1 MGGTR
6 LEGRGRVT
14 ELVELEIE
22 ERDEIVVAHLTG
34 ELDIAGA
41 PGMGDRIDEAVPTSA
56 RGLVVDFTGLDF
68 IDSSGIAMLFGL
80 ARKLGSRRQE
90 LRVVARSGKPVARVL
105 EIVEFDRAAPVHETL
120 DEALAGLHPD

>member
-1 MGGTR
+1 M
-6 LEGRGRVT
+6 T

-22 ERDEIVVAHLTG
+22 DRGEVVVAHVSG

-41 PGMGDRIDEAVPTSA
+41 PGMGDRIHEAVPTSA
-56 RGLVVDFTGLDF
+56 RALVVDFTGLDF

-90 LRVVARSGKPVARVL
+90 LRVVARPGGAVTRVL
-105 EIVEFDRAAPVHETL
+105 QLVEFDQAAPVHETL
-120 DEALAGLHPD
+120 DQALEAAAS